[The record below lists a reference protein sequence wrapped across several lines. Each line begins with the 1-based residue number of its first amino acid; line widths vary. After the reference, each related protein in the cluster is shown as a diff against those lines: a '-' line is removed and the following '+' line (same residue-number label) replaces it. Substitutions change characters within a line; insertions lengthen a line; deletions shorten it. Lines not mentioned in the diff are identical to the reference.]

1 MTLSGSYD
9 FTMTRNELI
18 TAAWRMLGFRDPTT
32 PFPDEIVHISR
43 NLNMMLKSWQNQN
56 VGLWLTR
63 TLYLFPAHE
72 TASYS
77 LSSSGANC
85 TTAIIETAIK
95 TAAISGATTITVDS
109 ITGIASLAII
119 GVELDDGTRQW
130 TTVSGSP
137 SGYVITLGAALTCAA
152 AIGNTVKV
160 YTAKA
165 QRPIRIV
172 DALWRDSSDNDSPL
186 EILNGDEYKT
196 IPDKTSTGTPLQVYY
211 DPQISTGV
219 LYVWPKPETV
229 NGVIVMSAVYPIQDM
244 DAATDNIEIPA
255 EWFQAVMYG
264 LAVEIAPQ
272 YPEQVSSQTY
282 RELRE
287 RASEE
292 LEAAKMADSE
302 VSYTFTVDTGE

>member
-9 FTMTRNELI
+9 FSMTRNELI

-32 PFPDEIVHISR
+32 PFPDEIVHINR

-85 TTAIIETAIK
+85 TTAIIETVIK
-95 TAAISGATTITVDS
+95 TSAIAGATTITVDS
-109 ITGIASLAII
+109 ISGIASLMII
-119 GVELDDGTRQW
+119 GIELDDGTRQW

-137 SGYVITLGAALTCAA
+137 SGSVVTLGAALTDAA

-160 YTAKA
+160 YTTKA
-165 QRPIRIV
+165 QRPLKII
-172 DALWRDSSDNDSPL
+172 DAFWHDASGNDRPL
-186 EILNGDEYKT
+186 QVANNDDYT
-196 IPDKTSTGTPLQVYY
+196 AIPNKDTVSTPLIVYY
-211 DPQISTGV
+211 DPQITTGV
-219 LYVWPKPETV
+219 LYVWPKPDTV

-272 YPEQVSSQTY
+272 YPEQVSSHSPAT
-282 RELRE
+282 
-287 RASEE
+287 AGS
-292 LEAAKMADSE
+292 
-302 VSYTFTVDTGE
+302 